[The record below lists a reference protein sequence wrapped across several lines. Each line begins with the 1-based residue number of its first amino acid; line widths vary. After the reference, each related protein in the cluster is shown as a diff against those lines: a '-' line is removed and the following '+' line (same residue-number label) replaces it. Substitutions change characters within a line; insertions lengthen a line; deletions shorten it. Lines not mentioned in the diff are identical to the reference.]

1 MHIRAITSDIDAID
15 AYPAFITRDYFI
27 KNFGVINDPTRS
39 STSVKS
45 LGHLRVKLPSRDNLL
60 LLNSLG
66 DMCSEAA
73 GKGLTTGSNAAA
85 YTMQCVAFHFKY
97 LIVIS

>member
-1 MHIRAITSDIDAID
+1 MGISIHSSLFIIHFKFFKLNHKMHIRDITSDIDAID

-45 LGHLRVKLPSRDNLL
+45 LGHLRVKQRPTDSVN
-60 LLNSLG
+60 
-66 DMCSEAA
+66 M
-73 GKGLTTGSNAAA
+73 
-85 YTMQCVAFHFKY
+85 
-97 LIVIS
+97 

>member
-1 MHIRAITSDIDAID
+1 MHIRDIRSDIDAID

-45 LGHLRVKLPSRDNLL
+45 LGHLRVKQRHIKVSK
-60 LLNSLG
+60 LNKDLANFSHT
-66 DMCSEAA
+66 
-73 GKGLTTGSNAAA
+73 LTN
-85 YTMQCVAFHFKY
+85 HN
-97 LIVIS
+97 